1 MVQNQDGC
9 KAHIKYPCQWL
20 YKVIGMDR
28 NKLHQ
33 ALVDIVSE
41 ESCKISFS
49 NDSSSGKYLCLNLE
63 VTVRSEEERNTIY
76 LALKAH
82 PQIKIVL

>member
-9 KAHIKYPCQWL
+9 RAHIKYPCQWL

-33 ALVDIVSE
+33 ALKDIVSE
-41 ESCKISFS
+41 DSCNISLS
-49 NDSSSGKYLCLNLE
+49 NSSSSGKYLCLNLE
-63 VTVRSEEERNTIY
+63 VTVRNEEERNTIY

>member
-1 MVQNQDGC
+1 MVQYQDGC
-9 KAHIKYPCQWL
+9 RAHIKYPCQWL

-28 NKLHQ
+28 NKLYQ
-33 ALVDIVSE
+33 ALKDIVSE
-41 ESCKISFS
+41 DSCNISLS
-49 NDSSSGKYLCLNLE
+49 NNSSSGKYLCLNLE
-63 VTVRSEEERNTIY
+63 VIVRSEEERSTIY